1 MRTDPVGC
9 TKEEDKDV
17 FQNIYEV
24 KQLAQEV
31 QPVEEK
37 PWRKSGAD
45 ISDYF
50 NYGFNEE
57 SWKTYCRKYA
67 KLQAF
72 QTQHIAKV
80 MRERAKYEEVV
91 SCAPSTS
98 GRPSKKSSRQRKA
111 SSTGRGGK
119 AGSRRREKERPCC
132 TNAAKDTQ
140 VVAEISHKKNNV
152 ANYDLP
158 RSINADTVFS
168 FVPPPSSLFQYYQ
181 SVSPISMQ
189 GRDNLGNTDE
199 PSTSM
204 YPYLVGNMA
213 TDSTMIDAAKAWE
226 CYIKQKHDRD
236 RDRSTEHGCDK
247 GRSCKDRDRG
257 KKSSISS
264 HNSVKKHMKRRD
276 PSERLFKRR
285 RIERVSSKKKQKDE
299 KERSRKTSQSRRSNI
314 SGKDDGKDRKKRHH
328 DTKGKDVRR
337 AWKATLPTKKGH

>member
-1 MRTDPVGC
+1 MSPDEDDDKMFQWKYDSHDRETENHHSPHSSGHTPEFSSEMRTDPVGC

-91 SCAPSTS
+91 SCASSTS

-132 TNAAKDTQ
+132 TNAARDTQ

-168 FVPPPSSLFQYYQ
+168 FVPPPCGCGQK
-181 SVSPISMQ
+181 V
-189 GRDNLGNTDE
+189 
-199 PSTSM
+199 TSCC
-204 YPYLVGNMA
+204 P
-213 TDSTMIDAAKAWE
+213 
-226 CYIKQKHDRD
+226 
-236 RDRSTEHGCDK
+236 
-247 GRSCKDRDRG
+247 
-257 KKSSISS
+257 
-264 HNSVKKHMKRRD
+264 HNS
-276 PSERLFKRR
+276 SCSCTNE
-285 RIERVSSKKKQKDE
+285 
-299 KERSRKTSQSRRSNI
+299 
-314 SGKDDGKDRKKRHH
+314 
-328 DTKGKDVRR
+328 
-337 AWKATLPTKKGH
+337 